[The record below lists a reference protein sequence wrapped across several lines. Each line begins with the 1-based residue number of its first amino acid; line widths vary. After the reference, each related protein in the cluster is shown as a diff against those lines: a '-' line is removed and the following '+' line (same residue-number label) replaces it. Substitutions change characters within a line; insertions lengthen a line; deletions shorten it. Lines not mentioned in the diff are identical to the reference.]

1 MVAASVAAWA
11 DSQVVLWAGSKADET
26 VGRWGDSKA
35 GPMAQLRRARENE
48 CDERP
53 TTCSTMYCAYLLDGC
68 SDGWLEGNSDGC

>member
-11 DSQVVLWAGSKADET
+11 DSQAVTWAGSTAVET

-68 SDGWLEGNSDGC
+68 SDG